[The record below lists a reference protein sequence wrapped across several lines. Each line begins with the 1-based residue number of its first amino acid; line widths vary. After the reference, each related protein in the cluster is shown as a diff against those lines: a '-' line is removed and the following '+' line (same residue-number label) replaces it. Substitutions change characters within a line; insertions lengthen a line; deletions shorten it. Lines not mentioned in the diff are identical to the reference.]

1 MTIHRKLERRNF
13 RYAESKIASFVWSG
27 IAVASRC
34 CSRVTRGRGRSAP
47 CPQRSDLLAQLG
59 ELLGNLGI
67 HIIICPTTRAPF
79 AVFACSSNSALG
91 RGSCV
96 TGDQV
101 HGSREQRAEA
111 VYLGAQ
117 QGDFCGEDRGH
128 GNTLGGGHARD
139 LARVVDGKHVCVR
152 EDTQTVASLLS
163 STPKTTV
170 QSGAAHGRR
179 RRGVRDHHG
188 E

>member
-1 MTIHRKLERRNF
+1 M
-13 RYAESKIASFVWSG
+13 
-27 IAVASRC
+27 
-34 CSRVTRGRGRSAP
+34 
-47 CPQRSDLLAQLG
+47 
-59 ELLGNLGI
+59 
-67 HIIICPTTRAPF
+67 CPTTWAPV
-79 AVFACSSNSALG
+79 AVFACSGNTALG
-91 RGSCV
+91 RGSDV

-101 HGSREQRAEA
+101 HGGCERRAKA

-139 LARVVDGKHVCVR
+139 LARVVDGKHVCIR
-152 EDTQTVASLLS
+152 EDAQTVACLLS

-170 QSGAAHGRR
+170 QGGAAHGRR